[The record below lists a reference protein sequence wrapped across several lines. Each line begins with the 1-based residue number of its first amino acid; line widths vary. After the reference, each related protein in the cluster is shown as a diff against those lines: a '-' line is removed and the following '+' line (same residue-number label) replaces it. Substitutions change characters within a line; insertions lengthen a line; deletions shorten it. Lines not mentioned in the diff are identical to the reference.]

1 MRLIGVDPRDCEE
14 AHALMSDHVVGELDP
29 DGRRRVDEH
38 ASRAWR
44 ERG

>member
-1 MRLIGVDPRDCEE
+1 MRLMDLDRRESEE
-14 AHALMSDHVVGELDP
+14 VRALMPNHVDGELDP